1 MTELNREYATA
12 LYAIAAENGA
22 QDAYEAGLDI
32 VLAAFEQNPEYKALL
47 SAPAI
52 PISERLAALEEAFL
66 NAVPEE
72 VLSFV
77 QLLCEHGRV
86 AELAACVQEY
96 KLLMNE
102 YHRRIL
108 ATVRSG
114 VPLTTEEMARPT
126 KKLEKISGHSVE
138 LVCELDTTLLGGV
151 VVEMDGRRID
161 GSLRH
166 RLHEVKDVMNG

>member
-1 MTELNREYATA
+1 MIELNREYATA

-22 QDAYEAGLDI
+22 QDAYEAGLDT
-32 VLAAFEQNPEYKALL
+32 VLAAFEQNPEYKVLL

-52 PISERLAALEEAFL
+52 PISERLAALEEAFTG
-66 NAVPEE
+66 AVPEE

-77 QLLCEHGRV
+77 QLLCEHGRIS
-86 AELAACVQEY
+86 ELDACVKEY
-96 KLLMNE
+96 KLLLSE

-108 ATVRSG
+108 ATVRSR
-114 VPLTTEEMARPT
+114 VPLTQEEMARLT
-126 KKLEKISGHSVE
+126 KKLETISGHSVE
-138 LVCELDTTLLGGV
+138 LVCEHDPTLLGGL